1 MGYGTRS
8 CTVLLIDR
16 SGHVTFHE
24 QDKNENPW
32 GAVRDYINVR
42 AHRTGCNDAMPGTG
56 SVGSIFCYMLRVG
69 HHHDFFHATH
79 MIVYPRF
86 HRRRDT

>member
-24 QDKNENPW
+24 QDKNENSF

-42 AHRTGCNDAMPGTG
+42 AHRTGCNDAMPLFLA
-56 SVGSIFCYMLRVG
+56 SAALQRPVALVLRRQSSA
-69 HHHDFFHATH
+69 FLFTA
-79 MIVYPRF
+79 Y
-86 HRRRDT
+86 